1 MVRVL
6 LILNVVAYILDTLLE
21 VAFGIQLKA
30 LFAYFYVGSPYFQI
44 WQPFTYM
51 FMHGGFMHLFFNMF
65 ALWMFGRIMEQ
76 VWGSKKF
83 LLYYLVCGLGA
94 VAVYTLAQTMGL
106 ISTRGCMLGAS
117 GAIYGVLLAFGM
129 TFPNERLFIIPIP
142 VPIKAKYLIGAY
154 VLIELFEGFNASGN
168 SVAASD
174 GVAHFAHLGGM
185 LVGLLLILYWRRRA
199 RGFHLGGGNF
209 WQANATGGSNRQSQ
223 SRDGGFSQ
231 WFQRKKQEGSY
242 NCSERTNYTA
252 TDNHA
257 TDHAYNQRKRE
268 ENVEIDRILEKIR
281 QSGYEGLTAAE
292 KQTLFDAS
300 KR

>member
-1 MVRVL
+1 MSIPPVVRVL
-6 LILNVVAYILDTLLE
+6 LILNVVVYILDSLLQ
-21 VAFGIQLKA
+21 VTFGIELKG

-83 LLYYLVCGLGA
+83 LFYYLVCGLGA
-94 VAVYTLAQTMGL
+94 VMVYTLAQTAGI
-106 ISTRGCMLGAS
+106 ISTQGCMLGAS

-154 VLIELFEGFNASGN
+154 VLIELFEGISASG
-168 SVAASD
+168 D
-174 GVAHFAHLGGM
+174 EVAHFAHLGGM

-199 RGFHLGGGNF
+199 RSFHLGGRNF
-209 WQANATGGSNRQSQ
+209 WQANATGGSRQWAG
-223 SRDGGFSQ
+223 RNGGFSQ
-231 WFQRKKQEGSY
+231 WFQRKKQEGGY
-242 NCSERTNYTA
+242 NRNERANYT
-252 TDNHA
+252 TTESHA
-257 TDHAYNQRKRE
+257 TDHAYNQRRRE

-292 KQTLFDAS
+292 KKTLFDAS

>member
-1 MVRVL
+1 MSIPPVVRVL
-6 LILNVVAYILDTLLE
+6 LILNVVAYILDTMLAVTL
-21 VAFGIQLKA
+21 GIQLKG

-44 WQPFTYM
+44 WQPLTYM

-83 LLYYLVCGLGA
+83 LFYYLVCGLGA
-94 VAVYTLAQTMGL
+94 VVVYTLAQTAGL

-154 VLIELFEGFNASGN
+154 VLIELFEGISASG
-168 SVAASD
+168 D
-174 GVAHFAHLGGM
+174 DVAHFAHLGGM
-185 LVGLLLILYWRRRA
+185 LVGLLLILYWRRRD
-199 RGFHLGGGNF
+199 RGFHLGGKNF
-209 WQANATGGSNRQSQ
+209 WQANATGGGRQRE

-231 WFQRKKQEGSY
+231 WFQRKKQESGY
-242 NCSERTNYTA
+242 NRNEHTNYT
-252 TDNHA
+252 TTESHA
-257 TDHAYNQRKRE
+257 SDHSYNQRKRE
-268 ENVEIDRILEKIR
+268 ENAEIDRILEKIR
-281 QSGYEGLTAAE
+281 QSGYDGLTAAE